1 MKQQQHTGQRNAR
14 QLCRDLAVWICAA
27 LMAAACSTT
36 SKLNEGEY
44 LYTGIKTTKVHDAQ
58 GTYEES
64 VALTEVEAALAYAPN
79 GAFMGSS
86 SLRTPFPIGLWLWNS
101 MVDKEH
107 TAVGR
112 WLMDTFATPPVTMSM
127 VNPTVR
133 TKVASNLLQNYGY
146 FRGYVDYEILPQ
158 RNPRKQKIRYD
169 IHLGQPY
176 SYDSISYIFEGT
188 QDSIV
193 RANFGN
199 RLLKTGGQFSVPDL
213 QAEKT
218 RLTSDFR
225 NNGYYY
231 YRPDYI
237 RYFADSLQVPQ
248 RVQLRVVPDLD
259 MPERANRQYYI
270 GNIHTYVRKSQQATR
285 STQRNTTTQR
295 DSTQYTRRD
304 STQSTRRYAIQ
315 YDDSIDRGP
324 LRYAW
329 QGNKIPIR
337 PNVLFRNFRFKRNE
351 LFDQSK
357 IDQTITGL
365 SGMQTF
371 SQMQFVFTP
380 RDTTATC
387 DTIDVTL
394 NAVMDKLIDL
404 EFDFS
409 ITQKSNAQVGPKAGL
424 RLSKR
429 NAFGHGETFS
439 IGLKG
444 SYEWQTGNR
453 RLVTDGTR
461 PDSWEAG
468 LDASLTY
475 PWIAFP
481 WLSNMNTKYPSSTT
495 FKVSADNLKRA
506 GYYRLV
512 SFGLDATYNWRSSR
526 LISHQFTPLSLAY
539 NQLLSTTARFDS
551 ITARN
556 TALYA
561 SLRDQ
566 FIPAM
571 QYVYTFDDNVLQRP
585 RFTTRFVGTIKEAGN
600 IVSAIHSAFG
610 KPFSQ
615 EEKQLLGTPYSQ
627 FIKVSG
633 ELTNTFRL
641 TDKSQLVTH
650 LLAGAIFTY
659 GNTRYAPYSELF
671 YVGGANSIRAFG
683 VRTLGP
689 GRYYDTTGRG
699 TYLDQAG
706 DFKLEANVEY
716 RFNMVSNLNG
726 ALFIDAG
733 NVWNLKADDSHPGG
747 KLGDG
752 GFFNNIALGTGFGL
766 RYDLEFLVLRLD
778 LGIGIHAPYD
788 TGRSG
793 YYNMPKFWDSLGLHF
808 AVGYPF

>member
-1 MKQQQHTGQRNAR
+1 MNITFIIRHIGTAPRTAAR
-14 QLCRDLAVWICAA
+14 LIPCCLALLLTAS
-27 LMAAACSTT
+27 CSTT
-36 SKLNEGEY
+36 SNLPEGEV
-44 LYTGIKTTKVHDAQ
+44 LYTGIKQTKIHDAK
-58 GTYEES
+58 GTYDES

-79 GAFMGSS
+79 NAFMGSS
-86 SLRTPFPIGLWLWNS
+86 SIRTPLPIGLWLWNG
-101 MVDKEH
+101 MAGKEH
-107 TAVGR
+107 TALGKWV
-112 WLMDTFATPPVTMSM
+112 MNTFATPPRTIAMA
-127 VNPTVR
+127 NPAIR
-133 TKVASNLLQNYGY
+133 TKVATNLLQNYGY
-146 FRGYVDYEILPQ
+146 FRGYVNYELVNQ
-158 RNPRKQKIRYD
+158 RNPKKQKIRYD
-169 IHLGQPY
+169 IHLGEPY
-176 SYDSISYIFEGT
+176 TYDSIRYAFRDV

-193 RANFGN
+193 QANFGE
-199 RLLKTGGQFSVPDL
+199 RLLHQDDQFNVATL
-213 QAEKT
+213 QSEKT

-225 NNGYYY
+225 NNGFYY

-237 RYFADSLQVPQ
+237 RYFADSMQIPQ
-248 RVQLRVVPDLD
+248 RVKLLVAPDLD
-259 MPERANRQYYI
+259 TPERANRQYYI
-270 GNIHTYVRKSQQATR
+270 GNIHTYIRKNTQMR
-285 STQRNTTTQR
+285 SSSASNTAA
-295 DSTQYTRRD
+295 TRRD
-304 STQSTRRYAIQ
+304 STRRAFTIH
-315 YDDSIDRGP
+315 YDDSISRGP

-329 QGNKIPIR
+329 QGNKMPIR
-337 PNVLFRNFRFKRNE
+337 PNVLFKNFRFRRDE

-357 IDQTITGL
+357 IDATITGL
-365 SGMQTF
+365 SGMQVF
-371 SQMQFVFTP
+371 SQLQFTFTP

-387 DTIDVTL
+387 DTLDVTL
-394 NAVMDKLIDL
+394 NATMDKLIDL

-439 IGLKG
+439 VGLKG

-453 RLVTDGTR
+453 SMAADGTR

-468 LDASLTY
+468 IDASLTY

-481 WLSNMNTKYPSSTT
+481 WLSNMNTKFPSSTT
-495 FKVSADNLKRA
+495 FKASIDNLKRA
-506 GYYRLV
+506 GYYRLL
-512 SFGLDATYNWRSSR
+512 SFGLEATYNWRSSR
-526 LISHQFTPLSLAY
+526 FMSHQFTPLSLTY
-539 NQLLSTTARFDS
+539 NRLISTTARFDS

-571 QYVYTFDDNVLQRP
+571 QYVYTFDDNLYGHK
-585 RFTTRFVGTIKEAGN
+585 RFTTRFVGTLKESGN
-600 IVSAIHSAFG
+600 IISAINAMSGGRFDE
-610 KPFSQ
+610 Q
-615 EEKQLLGTPYSQ
+615 EKKLLGTPYSQ
-627 FIKVSG
+627 FVKISG
-633 ELTNTFRL
+633 ELTNTFKL

-683 VRTLGP
+683 VRTIGP

-716 RFNMVSNLNG
+716 RFNLISNLNG

-733 NVWNLKADDSHPGG
+733 NVWNLKEDDAHPGG
-747 KLGDG
+747 KLGSSSFLND
-752 GFFNNIALGTGFGL
+752 IALGTGFGL

-778 LGIGIHAPYD
+778 LGMGIHAPYD
-788 TGRSG
+788 TGRRG
-793 YYNMPKFWDSLGLHF
+793 YYNIPKFWDGLGLHF